1 MPDIEQQPVIA
12 KTGPST
18 SRSAELRGEELT
30 RAISGNSVAVPEPV
44 GADVKGDRERR
55 IREAAYRR
63 AEQRGFAPGGDVDDW
78 LAAERE
84 VNEARGDGAI
94 G

>member
-1 MPDIEQQPVIA
+1 MANADQESGTQLKRARDSA
-12 KTGPST
+12 KTQGDKLAHAVSGYTPEEEDED
-18 SRSAELRGEELT
+18 RS
-30 RAISGNSVAVPEPV
+30 
-44 GADVKGDRERR
+44 RR

-63 AEQRGFAPGGDVDDW
+63 AEQRGFAPGGELDDW

-84 VNEARGDGAI
+84 LNEPRGDGSV